1 VNPLTTDR
9 LSQLITAKHEVLTQ
23 LRALADR
30 QLAAL
35 AADDIDRLLSILAQK
50 QKLLNQLQGLERLI
64 DPFRQQDPETRRW
77 SSPEARRECQV
88 IADRASLL
96 LTEVIALEQQA
107 GAAAVQTRDLTASQ
121 LAEVTGAMAARQA
134 YVASPAAAHGG
145 LDLMS
150 ET

>member
-1 VNPLTTDR
+1 MNPLTTDR

-64 DPFRQQDPETRRW
+64 DPFRQQDPEARCW
-77 SSPEARRECQV
+77 SSPKARRECQV
-88 IADRASLL
+88 IADRANLL
-96 LTEVIALEQQA
+96 LTEVMALEQQA

-121 LAEVTGAMAARQA
+121 LAEVTGALAARQA
-134 YVASPAAAHGG
+134 YVSSSAAAHGG